1 MSFQKTIFDTIGIFL
16 VEKVEFIL
24 KQSIS
29 TNLILQGLYS
39 CIIMSV
45 VKSIHGAQSKSND
58 VIWHVS
64 KSMIHSLFILRTT

>member
-39 CIIMSV
+39 CIIMPVELGKVFMAHS
-45 VKSIHGAQSKSND
+45 QSR
-58 VIWHVS
+58 
-64 KSMIHSLFILRTT
+64 MMSLGMFQNQ

>member
-1 MSFQKTIFDTIGIFL
+1 MSFQKTIFDTIGSFL

-45 VKSIHGAQSKSND
+45 ELGKVFMAHSQSR
-58 VIWHVS
+58 
-64 KSMIHSLFILRTT
+64 MMSLGMFQNQ